1 MPSKKA
7 LLRYLIYPR
16 IKFYKIKTM
25 IVFRKITLSIF
36 LFMALFSIAAAQNVN
51 IDKVVAVV
59 GNSAI
64 LKSDLYNQK
73 RQLESQGVT
82 FGPNPLCGL
91 LDDMLYQKLL
101 FNQAVIDSIE
111 VSDMQVEQVLER
123 RLRFFIQQIGSRE
136 QLEAYYGKTIDE
148 LKDEFR
154 PLVREQELS
163 QRMDAQITKN
173 VRITPAEVR
182 RYFRNLPADSIPM
195 VESEVEL
202 SQIVIMPK
210 IDPEERA
217 DVKRRLEDIRQ
228 RVIRGES
235 FSTMAILYSEDPG
248 SARKGGEL
256 GFYGRGELYPEFEA
270 TAFGLR
276 PGEISDI
283 IETQAGYHFLQMI
296 ERRGEQINVR
306 HILIMPKVAP
316 SQLAA
321 ARSRLDSIRNVI
333 QNGDMTFAEAAQKFS
348 DDPSR
353 TSGGIMINP
362 FTTTTRFK
370 NEDLDQNV
378 FFVVDRLEK
387 GQISAPVP
395 MMTEE
400 GKQAFRIL
408 MVRDRIDAHLATLET
423 DYDFLQQI
431 ALTQKKKK
439 VVRDWVASRIGS
451 TFIFI
456 NDEFSSCSFTAPWTK
471 NIKTVAQ

>member
-1 MPSKKA
+1 
-7 LLRYLIYPR
+7 
-16 IKFYKIKTM
+16 M
-25 IVFRKITLSIF
+25 IVFRKFSLSSILFLALVLGTL
-36 LFMALFSIAAAQNVN
+36 AQGPVN

-82 FGPNPLCGL
+82 FGATPLCGL
-91 LDDMLYQKLL
+91 LDEMLYQKLL

-111 VSDMQVEQVLER
+111 VSNMQVEQVLER
-123 RLRFFIQQIGSRE
+123 RLRYFIQQIGSRE
-136 QLEAYYGKTIDE
+136 QLEAYYGKTIEE

-154 PLVREQELS
+154 PLIREQELS
-163 QRMDAQITKN
+163 QRMEAQITRN

-182 RYFRNLPADSIPM
+182 HFYRNLPADSIPV
-195 VESEVEL
+195 VESEMEL
-202 SQIVIMPK
+202 SHIVIMPK
-210 IDPEERA
+210 IDA
-217 DVKRRLEDIRQ
+217 DEKSEVKRRLEEIRQ
-228 RVIRGES
+228 RILRGES

-256 GFYGRGELYPEFEA
+256 GFYNRGELDPEFEA
-270 TAFGLR
+270 TAFSLR
-276 PGEISDI
+276 PGEISDVF
-283 IETQAGYHFLQMI
+283 ESQFGMHFMQLI

-306 HILIMPKVAP
+306 HILMMPKVSP

-333 QNGDMTFAEAAQKFS
+333 TAGDMTFAEAAARFS

-353 TSGGIMINP
+353 TNGGIMVNP

-370 NEDLDQNV
+370 NTEIDQNL

-387 GQISAPVP
+387 DQISNPVP
-395 MMTEE
+395 MMTED

-408 MVRDRIDAHLATLET
+408 MVRDRIEAHTATLEG
-423 DYDFLQQI
+423 DYDFIQQL
-431 ALTQKKKK
+431 ALEKKKSA
-439 VVRDWVASRIGS
+439 VVRDWVNNKIGS

-456 NDEFSSCSFTAPWTK
+456 NEEFTSCNFSAAWTRNLK
-471 NIKTVAQ
+471 RTTQSR